1 MYHAGRDQP
10 FVNNY
15 GVWTD
20 EYSALGLGDTLNA
33 RWDDAVCYF
42 GEGRE
47 VRVGRSYGRVCRRKL
62 RARLLQRCKEHG
74 VRFLAGEVA
83 SITCKEGASASR
95 LSLQDGTMLSARS
108 APAEHTSL
116 NSAILTDRN
125 HQPGRSGSLPKG
137 RALDAGW

>member
-1 MYHAGRDQP
+1 M
-10 FVNNY
+10 NNY

-62 RARLLQRCKEHG
+62 RARLLQRCNEHG

-83 SITCKEGASASR
+83 SITCQEGASASR
-95 LSLQDGTMLSARS
+95 LTLQDGTVLHTRS
-108 APAEHTSL
+108 AAAEH
-116 NSAILTDRN
+116 IPP
-125 HQPGRSGSLPKG
+125 QPQQS
-137 RALDAGW
+137 